1 MERQGGTEG
10 GRGARSAPCICRPPR
25 SAGNPRP
32 PLAHT
37 QHTQLSAA
45 AGSAVNEGRAAG
57 PYSPAC
63 RTRGPPAPASGAPPW
78 QLSAA
83 NDCRRATGEPSTSGR
98 RCGVGLAPRAP
109 RRGQRPSAR
118 HVCWLEAVCGAV
130 TPTRARGSQQWH
142 RLARTF
148 PHSQSNSK
156 NCTDRIAAR
165 VWSAQIDENG
175 VYDPP

>member
-1 MERQGGTEG
+1 MGRQGCTEG
-10 GRGARSAPCICRPPR
+10 WRGARSAPCICRPPR

-45 AGSAVNEGRAAG
+45 AGSSLNEGRAAG

-78 QLSAA
+78 QLSRPPTIAA
-83 NDCRRATGEPSTSGR
+83 ELPESRAR
-98 RCGVGLAPRAP
+98 AAVGAAWAWRRAP

-118 HVCWLEAVCGAV
+118 HACSLEAVCGAV

-142 RLARTF
+142 RLAQASPVKFRERN
-148 PHSQSNSK
+148 PWRQLDSANHECS
-156 NCTDRIAAR
+156 DRAGQP
-165 VWSAQIDENG
+165 SET
-175 VYDPP
+175 